1 MERLKSGVK
10 FFLSVLQNGDWRQRG
25 ALQNKWVTVEKAAGQ
40 ASGKGEIP

>member
-10 FFLSVLQNGDWRQRG
+10 IFCQSYKMEIEDRRG